1 MLTLLDEDQLENSLD
16 LYKPF
21 TLFQL
26 QLEQRHRKSSL
37 FLADH
42 PKEHWLD
49 ILTGA
54 IRNTPKHFTCDN
66 AEYILEGELEND
78 PTGLFIIEDILGSYF
93 EESENDYM
101 DSYFEPNGS
110 RFEVTE
116 NAIQNAIENNEFS
129 KEALEFLATTSKYQ
143 PKMRTGN
150 ITPWLENEEVREV
163 IEEAYEEA
171 YEYDRCN
178 GVILNEDNGYLLMAT
193 QVPTIH
199 DRDHWEHVNE
209 ILAKKEV

>member
-1 MLTLLDEDQLENSLD
+1 MLRILNEEQLENSLE

-42 PKEHWLD
+42 SEDHWIS
-49 ILTGA
+49 ILTH
-54 IRNTPKHFTCDN
+54 HFEMGN
-66 AEYILEGELEND
+66 AVYILKCELEHN
-78 PTGLFIIEDILGSYF
+78 PKGLFVIEDILDAYY
-93 EESENDYM
+93 EESEDSYM

-116 NAIQNAIENNEFS
+116 NAINNAKENSEFS
-129 KEALEFLATTSKYQ
+129 KEALEFLEKTDKQELGDKWIREWKVVGVYTKY
-143 PKMRTGN
+143 
-150 ITPWLENEEVREV
+150 LENEEVREV
-163 IEEAYEEA
+163 IEEAYKDS

-178 GVILNEDNGYLLMAT
+178 GVIVNESNGHLLMA
-193 QVPTIH
+193 
-199 DRDHWEHVNE
+199 
-209 ILAKKEV
+209 KEV

>member
-1 MLTLLDEDQLENSLD
+1 MLTLLNEEQLENSLD

-26 QLEQRHRKSSL
+26 QIEQRHRKSSL

-42 PKEHWLD
+42 SKEHWTD
-49 ILTGA
+49 ILT
-54 IRNTPKHFTCDN
+54 KDFELEN
-66 AEYILEGELEND
+66 AEHILGCELEND

-101 DSYFEPNGS
+101 DSYFEPNGA

>member
-54 IRNTPKHFTCDN
+54 KKGSPSNFTYEN
-66 AEYILEGELEND
+66 AEYILECEN
-78 PTGLFIIEDILGSYF
+78 GLFIIEDILDAYH
-93 EESENDYM
+93 EESKDSYM
-101 DSYFEPNGS
+101 DSYFEPNGA

>member
-1 MLTLLDEDQLENSLD
+1 MLTLLNEEQLENSLD
-16 LYKPF
+16 MYKPF

-42 PKEHWLD
+42 SKEHWLD
-49 ILTGA
+49 ILT
-54 IRNTPKHFTCDN
+54 KDF
-66 AEYILEGELEND
+66 ELENAEHILECELEHN
-78 PTGLFIIEDILGSYF
+78 PKGLFIIEDILDSYF
-93 EESENDYM
+93 EESKNDYM

-116 NAIQNAIENNEFS
+116 KAIQNAIKNNEFS
-129 KEALEFLATTSKYQ
+129 KEALEFLENTSKCQ

-150 ITPWLENEEVREV
+150 ITPWLENQGVREV
-163 IEEAYEEA
+163 IEEAYEDS

-178 GVILNEDNGYLLMAT
+178 GVIVNESNGYLLMAREET
-193 QVPTIH
+193 V
-199 DRDHWEHVNE
+199 
-209 ILAKKEV
+209 